1 MVLDQLHLD
10 DLVDR
15 IQLHLNLVDQPQLRF
30 QWLDAGRRI
39 MAHGDLPND
48 LGHIRAQGLEVS
60 EQCTGHGSL
69 ESCAS
74 QSIIRQTVWC
84 KRQCLLAKVKLQ
96 AAEELPCTALS
107 QIEQHETSLKSRV
120 LVYYCKITDHILIAD
135 KQ

>member
-96 AAEELPCTALS
+96 AAEELHFFTLHSS
-107 QIEQHETSLKSRV
+107 QSNWT
-120 LVYYCKITDHILIAD
+120 T
-135 KQ
+135 